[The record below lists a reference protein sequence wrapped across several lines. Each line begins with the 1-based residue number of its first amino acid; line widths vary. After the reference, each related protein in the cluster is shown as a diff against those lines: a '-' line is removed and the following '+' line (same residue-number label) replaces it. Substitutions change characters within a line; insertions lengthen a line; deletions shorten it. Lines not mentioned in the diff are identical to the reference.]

1 VKEETHNT
9 QRHIHTERHRHT
21 ERDTHTERD
30 MHTLRETD
38 ICTEKLFFIYL
49 LLNPFVYISL

>member
-1 VKEETHNT
+1 MKHTQLTEAHTVKEETHNT

-38 ICTEKLFFIYL
+38 ICTEKEKT
-49 LLNPFVYISL
+49 N

>member
-1 VKEETHNT
+1 MKHTQLTEAHTVKEETHNT

-30 MHTLRETD
+30 MHTLREGMHTLTHTSD
-38 ICTEKLFFIYL
+38 TY
-49 LLNPFVYISL
+49 